1 MAEMRVVRSL
11 DTTSSAMS
19 GTGVATGNT
28 RTLGSRQLAGQVTAI
43 TGPHPGYRALAQG
56 VRALLLDGR
65 IPLHTRLPAER
76 ELATALEVSRA
87 TVTAAYDLLREGGYA
102 LSRRGAGTWT
112 GLPEGAAPAS
122 VAGYQAPDG
131 VIDLAMAAPSAPA
144 ELAAAFELAGP
155 ELACH
160 ATTNGYHPLGLP
172 ELRAAVAERY
182 TRRGLPT
189 LPEQI
194 LITTGAQS
202 AVSLVVNLLGR
213 PGDRAVVESPSYP
226 NALDAV
232 RHAGL
237 RITPVPVTEDGWD
250 VELLE
255 CTLRQT
261 APRLAYLIPDFQN
274 PTGALMSTEQRTRLL
289 RAARATGTWLLID
302 ETMAEMALEG
312 PAPAPFVSLAHPGEA
327 EQIVTV
333 GSLSKTHWGGLRI
346 GWVRAGSRLVN
357 ELAALR
363 IHVDLAPSLVDQ
375 VLAKTLL
382 PGMDDVL
389 RTRLPLLR
397 ERRDALADS
406 LSRHLPEWR
415 WQTPVGGL
423 SLWVDLGRP
432 IAGALAQAALA
443 HGVNL
448 QPGSRFA
455 ADAGTHEHRLRLP
468 FVHEPERTQEAVRRL
483 AATLDAGL
491 PAVTGGQNR
500 PHWVA

>member
-1 MAEMRVVRSL
+1 MAGMRVVRSV
-11 DTTSSAMS
+11 DTVSSTA
-19 GTGVATGNT
+19 
-28 RTLGSRQLAGQVTAI
+28 RTLGSRQLAAQVTAI

-56 VRALLLDGR
+56 VRTLLLDGR

-87 TVTAAYDLLREGGYA
+87 TITAAYDLLREGGYA
-102 LSRRGAGTWT
+102 LSRRGSGTWT
-112 GLPEGAAPAS
+112 ELPEGAAPAN
-122 VAGYQAPDG
+122 VARYQAPDG
-131 VIDLAMAAPSAPA
+131 VIDLAMAAPSAPAA

-213 PGDRAVVESPSYP
+213 PGDRALVESPSYP

-250 VELLE
+250 IELLE

-274 PTGALMSTEQRTRLL
+274 PTGALMSAEQRARLL
-289 RAARATGTWLLID
+289 RAARA
-302 ETMAEMALEG
+302 
-312 PAPAPFVSLAHPGEA
+312 PAPGCSSTRPWPRWPWRGRRPRRSRRSPTGASRSRSSRSARSARPIGAGCASAGCGRAPGSSTNWPRCASTWTWRPHSSTRCSPRRCCPAWTTSCSPGCPSCA
-327 EQIVTV
+327 SGATRWPTRWPAISPS
-333 GSLSKTHWGGLRI
+333 G
-346 GWVRAGSRLVN
+346 AGSCRPAGSASGSTS
-357 ELAALR
+357 AAR
-363 IHVDLAPSLVDQ
+363 S
-375 VLAKTLL
+375 
-382 PGMDDVL
+382 PG
-389 RTRLPLLR
+389 RWP
-397 ERRDALADS
+397 RRPWPTA
-406 LSRHLPEWR
+406 
-415 WQTPVGGL
+415 
-423 SLWVDLGRP
+423 
-432 IAGALAQAALA
+432 
-443 HGVNL
+443 
-448 QPGSRFA
+448 
-455 ADAGTHEHRLRLP
+455 
-468 FVHEPERTQEAVRRL
+468 
-483 AATLDAGL
+483 
-491 PAVTGGQNR
+491 
-500 PHWVA
+500 

>member
-1 MAEMRVVRSL
+1 MAGIRVVQSV
-11 DTTSSAMS
+11 DTVSA
-19 GTGVATGNT
+19 TA
-28 RTLGSRQLAGQVTAI
+28 RTLGSRQLAGQVTAL

-56 VRALLLDGR
+56 VRTLLLDGR

-87 TVTAAYDLLREGGYA
+87 TVTAAYDLLREGGHA

-112 GLPEGAAPAS
+112 TLPEGTAPAS
-122 VAGYQAPDG
+122 VARYQAPDG

-144 ELAAAFELAGP
+144 AELAAAFELAGP
-155 ELACH
+155 EVACH
-160 ATTNGYHPLGLP
+160 AATNGYHPLGLP

-213 PGDRAVVESPSYP
+213 PGDRALVESPSYP

-250 VELLE
+250 IELLE

-274 PTGALMSTEQRTRLL
+274 PTGALMSTEQRSRLL
-289 RAARATGTWLLID
+289 RAVRATGTWLLID
-302 ETMAEMALEG
+302 ETMAEMSLEG
-312 PAPAPFVSLAHPGEA
+312 PTPAPFVSLAHQGES

-346 GWVRAGSRLVN
+346 GWVRAGSRLVH

-363 IHVDLAPSLVDQ
+363 IHVDLAPSLIDQ

-382 PGMDDVL
+382 PDMDDVL
-389 RTRLPLLR
+389 SRRLPLLR

-406 LSRHLPEWR
+406 LSRRLPEWR
-415 WQTPVGGL
+415 WQSPVGGL

-455 ADAGTHEHRLRLP
+455 ADPGTHEHRLRLP
-468 FVHEPERTQEAVRRL
+468 FVHEPEVADEAVRRL

-491 PAVTGGQNR
+491 PTVLGTAAQHR

>member
-1 MAEMRVVRSL
+1 MWP
-11 DTTSSAMS
+11 
-19 GTGVATGNT
+19 ATK
-28 RTLGSRQLAGQVTAI
+28 
-43 TGPHPGYRALAQG
+43 
-56 VRALLLDGR
+56 
-65 IPLHTRLPAER
+65 PL
-76 ELATALEVSRA
+76 
-87 TVTAAYDLLREGGYA
+87 
-102 LSRRGAGTWT
+102 
-112 GLPEGAAPAS
+112 
-122 VAGYQAPDG
+122 DG
-131 VIDLAMAAPSAPA
+131 VIDLAMAAPSAPAA

-160 ATTNGYHPLGLP
+160 AASNGYHPLGLP

-202 AVSLVVNLLGR
+202 AVSLVVGLLGR
-213 PGDRAVVESPSYP
+213 PGDRALVESPSYP

-250 VELLE
+250 IELLE

-302 ETMAEMALEG
+302 ETMAEMTLSA
-312 PAPAPFVSLAHPGEA
+312 PAPAPFASLAHQGES
-327 EQIVTV
+327 EQIITV
-333 GSLSKTHWGGLRI
+333 GSLSKTHWGGLRT
-346 GWVRAGSRLVN
+346 GWVRAGSRLIN

-363 IHVDLAPSLVDQ
+363 IHVDLAPSLLDQ

-382 PGMDDVL
+382 PGMDAVL
-389 RTRLPLLR
+389 RERLPQLR
-397 ERRDALADS
+397 ERRDALAAS
-406 LSRHLPEWR
+406 LARQLPEWR
-415 WQTPVGGL
+415 WQLPSGGL

-432 IAGALAQAALA
+432 VAGALAQAAPA
-443 HGVNL
+443 HGVNI

-455 ADAGTHEHRLRLP
+455 ADAGTHEHRLRIP
-468 FVHEPERTQEAVRRL
+468 FVHDPETAEEAVRRL
-483 AATLDAGL
+483 AATLNAGL
-491 PAVTGGQNR
+491 PAFTGEQNR

>member
-1 MAEMRVVRSL
+1 MAGMRVVRSV
-11 DTTSSAMS
+11 DTVSSTA
-19 GTGVATGNT
+19 
-28 RTLGSRQLAGQVTAI
+28 RTLGSRQLATQVTAI

-56 VRALLLDGR
+56 VRTLLLDGR

-102 LSRRGAGTWT
+102 LSRRGSGTWT
-112 GLPEGAAPAS
+112 ELPEGTTPAS
-122 VAGYQAPDG
+122 LARYQAPDG
-131 VIDLAMAAPSAPA
+131 VIDLAMASPCAPAA

-160 ATTNGYHPLGLP
+160 AATNGYHPLGLP

-213 PGDRAVVESPSYP
+213 PGDRALVESPSYP

-232 RHAGL
+232 RHTGL

-250 VELLE
+250 IELLE

-274 PTGALMSTEQRTRLL
+274 PTGALMSAEQRTRLL

-302 ETMAEMALEG
+302 ETMAEMSLEG
-312 PAPAPFVSLAHPGEA
+312 PAPAPFVSLAHQGES

-389 RTRLPLLR
+389 AKRLPELR
-397 ERRDALADS
+397 GRRDALADS

-415 WQTPVGGL
+415 WQVPVGGL

-432 IAGALAQAALA
+432 IAGALAQAALE
-443 HGVNL
+443 HGVNI

-455 ADAGTHEHRLRLP
+455 ADPGTHEHRLRIP
-468 FVHEPERTQEAVRRL
+468 FVHEPERTDEAVRRL

-491 PAVTGGQNR
+491 PAVTGEQNR

>member
-1 MAEMRVVRSL
+1 MASREVVRSV
-11 DTTSSAMS
+11 DTVSD
-19 GTGVATGNT
+19 VA
-28 RTLGSRQLAGQVTAI
+28 RTLGSRQLTAQVTAI
-43 TGPHPGYRALAQG
+43 AGPRPGYRALAQG
-56 VRALLLDGR
+56 VRTLLLDGR

-87 TVTAAYDLLREGGYA
+87 TITSAYDLLREGGYA

-112 GLPEGAAPAS
+112 ALPQGAKPS
-122 VAGYQAPDG
+122 NVARYQALEG
-131 VIDLAMAAPSAPA
+131 VIDLAMAAPDAPMA
-144 ELAAAFELAGP
+144 ELAAAFELAGA
-155 ELACH
+155 ELARH
-160 ATTNGYHPLGLP
+160 AATTGYHPHGLP

-182 TRRGLPT
+182 TLRGLPT
-189 LPEQI
+189 RPEQI

-213 PGDRAVVESPSYP
+213 PGDRALVESPSYP
-226 NALDAV
+226 NGLDAV

-250 VELLE
+250 SELVE

-274 PTGALMSTEQRTRLL
+274 PTGALMSPEQRMRLL
-289 RAARATGTWLLID
+289 RAARGTGTWLLID

-312 PAPAPFVSLAHPGEA
+312 PAPAPFVSLAHPGES

-333 GSLSKTHWGGLRI
+333 GSLSKTHWGGLRV
-346 GWVRAGSRLVN
+346 GWVRAGSRLIT

-363 IHVDLAPSLVDQ
+363 IHVDLAPSLLDQ
-375 VLAKTLL
+375 LLAKTLL

-397 ERRDALADS
+397 ERRDALAAS
-406 LSRHLPEWR
+406 LAHHLPQWR

-423 SLWVDLGRP
+423 CLWVDLGGP
-432 IAGALAQAALA
+432 IASALAQAALA
-443 HGVNL
+443 HGVNIE
-448 QPGSRFA
+448 PGSRFA
-455 ADAGTHEHRLRLP
+455 ADAGTHEHRLRIP
-468 FVHEPERTQEAVRRL
+468 FVQEPERTDEAVRRL

-491 PAVTGGQNR
+491 PAFSAEQHR

>member
-1 MAEMRVVRSL
+1 MAGMRVVRSV
-11 DTTSSAMS
+11 DTVSA
-19 GTGVATGNT
+19 TA
-28 RTLGSRQLAGQVTAI
+28 RTLGSRQLAGQVTAL

-56 VRALLLDGR
+56 VRTLLLDGR

-87 TVTAAYDLLREGGYA
+87 TITAAYDLLRDGGHA
-102 LSRRGAGTWT
+102 LSRRGSGTWT
-112 GLPEGAAPAS
+112 TLPEGTAPAS
-122 VAGYQAPDG
+122 VARYQAPDG

-144 ELAAAFELAGP
+144 AELAAAFELAGP

-160 ATTNGYHPLGLP
+160 AATNGYHPLGLP

-213 PGDRAVVESPSYP
+213 PGDRALVESPSYP

-250 VELLE
+250 IELLE

-274 PTGALMSTEQRTRLL
+274 PTGALMSTEQRSRLL
-289 RAARATGTWLLID
+289 RAVRATGTWLLID
-302 ETMAEMALEG
+302 ETMAEMSLQG
-312 PAPAPFVSLAHPGEA
+312 PAPAPFVSLAHQGES

-346 GWVRAGSRLVN
+346 GWVRAGSRLVH

-389 RTRLPLLR
+389 SRRLPLLR

-406 LSRHLPEWR
+406 LSRHLPEWH
-415 WQTPVGGL
+415 WQSPAGGL

-455 ADAGTHEHRLRLP
+455 ADPGTHEHRLRLP
-468 FVHEPERTQEAVRRL
+468 YVHEPEVADEAVRRL

-491 PAVTGGQNR
+491 PAVTGTAGQNR

>member
-1 MAEMRVVRSL
+1 M
-11 DTTSSAMS
+11 DTVSA
-19 GTGVATGNT
+19 TA
-28 RTLGSRQLAGQVTAI
+28 RTLGSRQLAGQVTAL

-56 VRALLLDGR
+56 VRTLLLDGR

-87 TVTAAYDLLREGGYA
+87 TVTAAYDLLREGGHA

-112 GLPEGAAPAS
+112 TLPEGTAPAS
-122 VAGYQAPDG
+122 VARYQAPDG

-144 ELAAAFELAGP
+144 AELAAAFELAGP
-155 ELACH
+155 EVACH
-160 ATTNGYHPLGLP
+160 AATNGYHPLGLP

-213 PGDRAVVESPSYP
+213 PGDRALVESPSYP

-250 VELLE
+250 IELLE

-274 PTGALMSTEQRTRLL
+274 PTGALMSTEQRSRLL
-289 RAARATGTWLLID
+289 RAVRATGTWLLID
-302 ETMAEMALEG
+302 ETMAEMSLEG
-312 PAPAPFVSLAHPGEA
+312 PAPAPFVSLAHQGES

-346 GWVRAGSRLVN
+346 GWVRAGSRLVH

-375 VLAKTLL
+375 VLAHGQAVGAGH
-382 PGMDDVL
+382 PD
-389 RTRLPLLR
+389 R
-397 ERRDALADS
+397 EARVVVGDRRPAAVGAD
-406 LSRHLPEWR
+406 
-415 WQTPVGGL
+415 
-423 SLWVDLGRP
+423 
-432 IAGALAQAALA
+432 
-443 HGVNL
+443 
-448 QPGSRFA
+448 
-455 ADAGTHEHRLRLP
+455 
-468 FVHEPERTQEAVRRL
+468 
-483 AATLDAGL
+483 
-491 PAVTGGQNR
+491 
-500 PHWVA
+500 

>member
-1 MAEMRVVRSL
+1 MAGIRVVRSV
-11 DTTSSAMS
+11 DTVSA
-19 GTGVATGNT
+19 TA
-28 RTLGSRQLAGQVTAI
+28 RTLGSRQLAGQVTAL
-43 TGPHPGYRALAQG
+43 TGPRPGYRALAQG
-56 VRALLLDGR
+56 VRTLLLDGR

-87 TVTAAYDLLREGGYA
+87 TVTAAYDLLREGGHA

-112 GLPEGAAPAS
+112 TLPEGTAPAS
-122 VAGYQAPDG
+122 VARYQAPDG

-144 ELAAAFELAGP
+144 AELAAAFELAGP
-155 ELACH
+155 EVACH
-160 ATTNGYHPLGLP
+160 AATNGYHPLGLP

-213 PGDRAVVESPSYP
+213 PGDRALVESPSYP

-250 VELLE
+250 IELLE

-274 PTGALMSTEQRTRLL
+274 PTGALMSTEQRSRLL
-289 RAARATGTWLLID
+289 RAVRATGTWLLID
-302 ETMAEMALEG
+302 ETMAEMSLQG
-312 PAPAPFVSLAHPGEA
+312 PAPAPFVSLAHQGES

-346 GWVRAGSRLVN
+346 GWVRAGSRLVH

-382 PGMDDVL
+382 PDMDDVL
-389 RTRLPLLR
+389 SRRLPLLR

-406 LSRHLPEWR
+406 LSRRLPEWR
-415 WQTPVGGL
+415 WQSPVGGL

-455 ADAGTHEHRLRLP
+455 ADPGTHEHRLRLP
-468 FVHEPERTQEAVRRL
+468 FVHEPEVADEAVRRL

-491 PAVTGGQNR
+491 PAVLGTAGQHR

>member
-1 MAEMRVVRSL
+1 MAGMRVVRSV
-11 DTTSSAMS
+11 DTGS
-19 GTGVATGNT
+19 GTA
-28 RTLGSRQLAGQVTAI
+28 RTLGGRQLAAQVTALA
-43 TGPHPGYRALAQG
+43 GPHPGYRALAQG
-56 VRALLLDGR
+56 VRTLLLDGR

-76 ELATALEVSRA
+76 ELATALAVSRA
-87 TVTAAYDLLREGGYA
+87 TITAAYDLLREGGYA
-102 LSRRGAGTWT
+102 LSRRGSGTWT
-112 GLPEGAAPAS
+112 ALPEGETPAN
-122 VAGYQAPDG
+122 VARYQAVDG
-131 VIDLAMAAPSAPA
+131 VIDLAMAAPSAPAA

-160 ATTNGYHPLGLP
+160 AASNGYHPLGLP

-202 AVSLVVNLLGR
+202 AVSLVVGLLGR
-213 PGDRAVVESPSYP
+213 PGDRALVESPSYP

-250 VELLE
+250 IELLE

-302 ETMAEMALEG
+302 ETMAEMTLSA
-312 PAPAPFVSLAHPGEA
+312 PAPAPFASLAHQGES
-327 EQIVTV
+327 EQIITV
-333 GSLSKTHWGGLRI
+333 GSLSKTHWGGLRT
-346 GWVRAGSRLVN
+346 GWVRAGSRLIN

-363 IHVDLAPSLVDQ
+363 IHVDLAPSLLDQ

-389 RTRLPLLR
+389 RERLPQLR
-397 ERRDALADS
+397 ERRDALAAS
-406 LSRHLPEWR
+406 LARHLPEWR
-415 WQTPVGGL
+415 WQLPSGGL

-432 IAGALAQAALA
+432 VAGALAQAAPS
-443 HGVNL
+443 HGVNI

-455 ADAGTHEHRLRLP
+455 ADAGTHEHRLRIP
-468 FVHEPERTQEAVRRL
+468 FVHDPETAEEAVRRL

-491 PAVTGGQNR
+491 PAFAGEQNR

>member
-1 MAEMRVVRSL
+1 MADMRVVRSV
-11 DTTSSAMS
+11 DTVSSTA
-19 GTGVATGNT
+19 
-28 RTLGSRQLAGQVTAI
+28 RTLGSRQLAAQVTAI
-43 TGPHPGYRALAQG
+43 TAPHPGYRALAQG
-56 VRALLLDGR
+56 VRTLLLDGR

-87 TVTAAYDLLREGGYA
+87 TITAAYDLLREGGYA

-112 GLPEGAAPAS
+112 ALPEGEAPAN
-122 VAGYQAPDG
+122 VARYQAADG
-131 VIDLAMAAPSAPA
+131 VIDLAMASPGAPAA

-160 ATTNGYHPLGLP
+160 AATNGYHPLGLP
-172 ELRAAVAERY
+172 DLRAAVAERY

-213 PGDRAVVESPSYP
+213 PGDRALVESPSYP

-250 VELLE
+250 IELLE

-302 ETMAEMALEG
+302 ETMAEMALAA
-312 PAPAPFVSLAHPGEA
+312 PAPAPFASLAHQGES
-327 EQIVTV
+327 EQIITV
-333 GSLSKTHWGGLRI
+333 GSLSKTHWGGLRT
-346 GWVRAGSRLVN
+346 GWVRAGSRLIN

-363 IHVDLAPSLVDQ
+363 IHVDLAPSLIDQ
-375 VLAKTLL
+375 VLAKNLL

-389 RTRLPLLR
+389 SERLPQMR
-397 ERRDALADS
+397 ERRDALAAS
-406 LSRHLPEWR
+406 LARHLPEWR
-415 WQTPVGGL
+415 WQLPAGGL
-423 SLWVDLGRP
+423 CLWVDLGRP
-432 IAGALAQAALA
+432 IAGALAQAAPA
-443 HGVNL
+443 HGVNI

-455 ADAGTHEHRLRLP
+455 ADPGTHEHRLRVP
-468 FVHEPERTQEAVRRL
+468 FVHDPETTDEAVRRL

-491 PAVTGGQNR
+491 PAFTGEQNR